1 MDSWLGWVIELEL
14 TFKSPPWELTFIVSE
29 GAMQGAKGEKQLVD
43 LPSCKAY
50 QLLEQPGKTYMLDA
64 AIVVKGQKDLWVTN
78 SV

>member
-1 MDSWLGWVIELEL
+1 
-14 TFKSPPWELTFIVSE
+14 
-29 GAMQGAKGEKQLVD
+29 MQGAKGEKQLVD